1 MIRRAQCGA
10 GVLAARAMALALAGA
25 VAVAH
30 AGEPSRAGPEGIP
43 GAERRSGFEFMGA
56 ATRAMQLDD
65 LANPAMLWVRDGE
78 AQWRTAAGAASRACA
93 DCHGAEAA
101 SMRGVAARHPAF
113 DPASQRPVDLAG
125 RINLCRVRHQQAPE
139 WPRESAPLLALT
151 AFVGLQSRGM
161 AVNPDADPRLAP
173 HREAGRAIY
182 HRRMGQLDL
191 ACAACHDQ
199 RWGRRLG
206 GTVIPQAHPTGYPI
220 YRLEWQALGSLQR
233 RVRNCMTGV
242 RAEPFEAGALE
253 HVQIELYLQWRS
265 AGLPVE
271 TPAVRP

>member
-1 MIRRAQCGA
+1 MR
-10 GVLAARAMALALAGA
+10 GVLGNVVVGALSCALAGA
-25 VAVAH
+25 IATAH
-30 AGEPSRAGPEGIP
+30 AGEPSRADAEGIP
-43 GAERRSGFEFMGA
+43 SAERRSGFEFMGA

-78 AQWRTAAGAASRACA
+78 AQWRVPAGAAARACA
-93 DCHGAEAA
+93 DCHGADAA
-101 SMRGVAARHPAF
+101 TMRGVSARYPAF
-113 DPASQRPVDLAG
+113 DPVSQRPIDLAE
-125 RINLCRVRHQQAPE
+125 RINLCRVRHQRAPA
-139 WPRESAPLLALT
+139 WPRESAPLLALS

-161 AVNPDADPRLAP
+161 PVNPDADPRLAP
-173 HREAGRAIY
+173 HRAAGRALY

-191 ACAACHDQ
+191 ACAECHDQ

-233 RVRNCMTGV
+233 RLRNCMTGV
-242 RAEPFEAGALE
+242 RAEPFDAGALE
-253 HVQIELYLQWRS
+253 NVQLELYLQWRS